1 MWKAKGAGIGELDP
15 LLNEEEIRQL
25 SHYLQSLK

>member
-15 LLNEEEIRQL
+15 LLNDEEIRKISL
-25 SHYLQSLK
+25 YLQSLQ